1 MELETPAFYANKI
14 RIGRG
19 SRGSLFVFTVDEKSK
34 RPKILKQMDQE
45 PTKSAFVF
53 IGLFLAALCAFLY
66 TLQRQFGPK
75 PLLLAVGLILAAAS
89 VLKKG
94 GIVDNSQ
101 SEIKEG

>member
-34 RPKILKQMDQE
+34 RPKILKQMDRE
-45 PTKSAFVF
+45 PTRGAFVF

-75 PLLLAVGLILAAAS
+75 PLLLAVGLILAVAS

-94 GIVDNSQ
+94 GIVDDSQ